1 MLLLR
6 LVRTLTCSYAATPE
20 FENKGVGALRRSEDG
35 SIDME
40 DPNTVKGERRA
51 VRVKVIQGG
60 VLTGHARPSGNRA
73 ETPMLKDKI
82 ETARDFVYEEELF
95 YEIMREAR
103 HFASQGITT
112 SEDAVTIDL
121 KAGTYIQID
130 MVCGLFYQRDIDH
143 KILIITVLML
153 S

>member
-1 MLLLR
+1 M
-6 LVRTLTCSYAATPE
+6 LTCSYAATSE

-40 DPNTVKGERRA
+40 DPNAIKGERRA
-51 VRVKVIQGG
+51 VRVKVVQGG

-73 ETPMLKDKI
+73 EIPMLKDKI

-103 HFASQGITT
+103 HLASQGITT

-121 KAGTYIQID
+121 RTGTYIQID
-130 MVCGLFYQRDIDH
+130 MVCSVFYLRDINC
-143 KILIITVLML
+143 KILIITVLVL
-153 S
+153 L